1 MGIITVLVQGFFFYT
16 SAFFADINH
25 QTNSSF
31 SVLAIIY
38 CSLYKS
44 EIMLDKVTK
53 ACYNF
58 LALLAIFN
66 REMLLLFLVKFLK
79 GFYQSHS

>member
-1 MGIITVLVQGFFFYT
+1 
-16 SAFFADINH
+16 
-25 QTNSSF
+25 
-31 SVLAIIY
+31 
-38 CSLYKS
+38 
-44 EIMLDKVTK
+44 MLDKVAK

-58 LALLAIFN
+58 LVLFAIFN